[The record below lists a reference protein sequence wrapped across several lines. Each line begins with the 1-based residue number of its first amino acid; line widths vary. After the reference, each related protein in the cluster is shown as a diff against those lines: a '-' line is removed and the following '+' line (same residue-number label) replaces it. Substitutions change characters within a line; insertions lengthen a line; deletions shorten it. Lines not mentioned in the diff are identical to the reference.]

1 MKSGGKRPGNR
12 AADPAPGELGRFL
25 GRFPETTRKKLLFAS
40 LSASTRRAYGGALK
54 AFDEA
59 TAGHEITDGLVANYL
74 SGKFAA
80 GRSPSTCAVIVA
92 ALRFRA
98 ELQRTLAPIGR
109 HTERVL
115 AGIRREGRDRGRGQ
129 VDGVGFGQAMSAAAQ
144 AAASGGLAGLRDA
157 ALIDTMSDG
166 LLRPGEAAAL
176 RIEDLTFH
184 PDGSG
189 DLLIR
194 SSKTD
199 SEGRGAVEYLGAPT
213 VARLRA
219 WLEAAGLEDGPLF
232 PRLHRG
238 GSLGESG
245 LSTNTVRRILKRRCA
260 EAGIEGN
267 ISGHSL
273 RVGGAQSLAAGGA
286 DLVEL
291 QTAGRWTSPQMPAHY
306 ARGQLA
312 AGGAMARLK
321 YGWTEPEATP
331 PNLLRK
337 KPKRGPP

>member
-1 MKSGGKRPGNR
+1 MKSDRKRPGHR
-12 AADPAPGELGRFL
+12 AAGPAPGELGR
-25 GRFPETTRKKLLFAS
+25 PETTRQKLLFAS
-40 LSASTRRAYGGALK
+40 LSANTRRAYGGALR
-54 AFDEA
+54 AFEAA
-59 TAGHEITDGLVANYL
+59 TAGHEITDGLVADYL

-80 GRSPSTCAVIVA
+80 GRSPSTCALIVA

-98 ELQRTLAPIGR
+98 KLEGTRAPIGR
-109 HTERVL
+109 RTERVL

-129 VDGVGFGQAMSAAAQ
+129 VTGVGFAEATAAAAQ
-144 AAASGGLAGLRDA
+144 AAASGDLAGLRDA

-166 LLRPGEAAAL
+166 LLRAGEVAAL
-176 RIEDLTFH
+176 RIEDITFQ

-189 DLLIR
+189 HLLIR

-199 SEGRGAVEYLGAPT
+199 PEGRGAVEYLGAPT

-219 WLEAAGLEDGPLF
+219 WLEAAGLEDGPMF
-232 PRLHRG
+232 PRFFRN
-238 GSLGESG
+238 GSIGQTG

-260 EAGIEGN
+260 EAGIEGY

-291 QTAGRWTSPQMPAHY
+291 QTAGRWTSPAMPAHY

-321 YGWTEPEATP
+321 YGWTEPEGAP
-331 PNLLRK
+331 
-337 KPKRGPP
+337 KPAA

>member
-1 MKSGGKRPGNR
+1 MKSGGKRPGGR
-12 AADPAPGELGRFL
+12 AAGPAPGEL

-40 LSASTRRAYGGALK
+40 LSANTRRAYEGALK

-59 TAGHEITDGLVANYL
+59 TAGHETTDDLVADYL
-74 SGKFAA
+74 SGQFAA
-80 GRSPSTCAVIVA
+80 GRSPSTCAQIVA

-98 ELQRTLAPIGR
+98 KLRGTRAPIGR
-109 HTERVL
+109 LTERVL
-115 AGIRREGRDRGRGQ
+115 VGIRREGRDRGRGQ
-129 VDGVGFGQAMSAAAQ
+129 VAGVGFAQATAVAAKAAAR
-144 AAASGGLAGLRDA
+144 GNLAGLRDA

-176 RIEDLTFH
+176 RIDDLTFQ

-189 DLLIR
+189 DLRIR

-199 SEGRGAVEYLGAPT
+199 WHGRGAVVYLGAPT
-213 VARLRA
+213 VARVRA

-232 PRLHRG
+232 PRFFRNDSIG
-238 GSLGESG
+238 QTG

-260 EAGIEGN
+260 EAGIVGF

-286 DLVEL
+286 GLVEL

-306 ARGQLA
+306 ARGQFA
-312 AGGAMARLK
+312 ARGAMARLK
-321 YGWTEPEATP
+321 YGWTEPEAP
-331 PNLLRK
+331 P
-337 KPKRGPP
+337 KPAA